1 MIAGIII
8 LAIIALVILLT
19 GSIFASK
26 GLNVQHIKKI
36 YLYLVSVIALVIMV
50 IGGIILLNMAL
61 KTWVFTKAD
70 NNFYLDTYRCSTVT
84 PTTEPTTEK
93 PVTPTCT
100 AEQEEKQRKEHEEQ
114 RTANKQNDAA
124 QAVAMILVASP
135 VWYFHWR
142 LARKEV

>member
-1 MIAGIII
+1 MH
-8 LAIIALVILLT
+8 
-19 GSIFASK
+19 
-26 GLNVQHIKKI
+26 NIKKI

-70 NNFYLDTYRCSTVT
+70 DNFYLDTYRCAS
-84 PTTEPTTEK
+84 PSTTEVATEK

-100 AEQEEKQRKEHEEQ
+100 PEQEEKQRKEQEEQ
-114 RTANKQNDAA
+114 KTANKQRDAA
-124 QAVAMILVASP
+124 QALAMILVASP

-142 LARKEV
+142 LARKEA